1 MAGSRDSVIP
11 GFEEHTRVSE
21 PVAPCNGEKK
31 AVESPGP
38 PNLGKAIRLTTPNF
52 NDPNRP
58 PTCLEIDFPIAPI
71 NVLSQLEGNAGKP
84 VYQMS
89 KWWARRRSSIFRAML
104 IAAAAQAPKDPEE
117 AAKLVWD
124 HYYCNHQKAGSFR
137 KLRVLDCFMGGGVTL
152 VEGSR
157 LGFQMT
163 GVDLNPVAWFVS
175 KNELACSDPEQVKAL
190 FDHIEEQVKPQ
201 VQPFYTTT
209 CPRGHA
215 GRWIDNETGNEAKLD
230 PIDLP
235 PEKRGRY
242 RWEGP
247 EIIYTFWAKHGPC
260 QTIGCRHRTPIF
272 RTPVIAEKKL
282 SAEHIEMTCP
292 ECGHAFHAEL
302 GETRMAPSAERIVL
316 ESEESFTEI
325 SQSFAMMLKQYD
337 TGNGA
342 GKLER
347 VGTLLELVDEEPG
360 FRCPGC
366 QRFAGGQ
373 LKSVLERHSR
383 ASRASG
389 IKKKDLRIRRRA
401 VQMFLL
407 IHPKW
412 LEGASGFEGDREIG
426 GYAGAPPQD
435 TAEWFERRL
444 ANLQF
449 IEVRG
454 AVLPDEVKAANNT
467 RVNTNTGTVPQR
479 SEFRCAAC
487 GAQQDILA
495 AVRPTKHTPPASVY
509 ALQCHCPQCE
519 ADGYNYGGR
528 YFKTLDWQDAQR
540 LSKAEHEWVAR
551 NESDLAPFWPRSELF
566 VSYMTHKLNGGIP
579 NWGYTHWWKLFNSRQ
594 LLVHACILRT
604 LSAASGENWALD
616 VREQALGA
624 FQQYLRM
631 MCMLSFWHMTYDK
644 LAPALSNANF
654 HPKQNVVEV
663 NFAGRLGYGTFASC
677 TATVLEA
684 LGWCVDPWELAVNE
698 SGTAAKSMK
707 VTPRDALVPGQQLL
721 CTSSTDLKD
730 SRSESYDLVIT
741 DPPFGNNL
749 FYADLADFFYVWLR
763 LPLLQWYSGSQ
774 EHAYFESERTPHAM
788 EAVDN
793 DIEHPD
799 DRNPWETGRFLRAD
813 QVATVREI
821 TGDSA
826 IAEGDLN
833 PIFRPEPASD
843 FYKQTLTACW
853 AEARRLLKPGGLMAF
868 TFHHSED
875 APWVDVLE
883 ALFNAGYILIATY
896 PIRSDETKGESGAFG
911 SRKIEYDIIHVCRKR
926 LEQPTPVS
934 WARMRRWVKDEVLR
948 LKELL
953 EHSHGKDLTEADLR
967 VILRGKSLEFYSSHY
982 GQVYSGAN
990 ELLGVRDALLGINQ
1004 LLDDL
1009 LEEAAA
1015 GVKQRPPEEAEPASR
1030 LFLRIFQGLTEL
1042 SRDSLGKT
1050 LRGTGMSQADLEA
1063 KGWVRAVGTTTHVVP
1078 IAERFEYF
1086 RTPGRTR
1093 RVLKTDID
1101 QAQFLIG
1108 AARAGSGINIDAELD
1123 AATWNV
1129 KKSVDAVLLWFGRV
1143 DPDKENREAAGRALQ
1158 ILQHWRTK
1166 PKPPERVQL
1175 SIFDKL
1181 EAEEG

>member
-1 MAGSRDSVIP
+1 
-11 GFEEHTRVSE
+11 
-21 PVAPCNGEKK
+21 
-31 AVESPGP
+31 
-38 PNLGKAIRLTTPNF
+38 
-52 NDPNRP
+52 
-58 PTCLEIDFPIAPI
+58 
-71 NVLSQLEGNAGKP
+71 
-84 VYQMS
+84 
-89 KWWARRRSSIFRAML
+89 
-104 IAAAAQAPKDPEE
+104 
-117 AAKLVWD
+117 
-124 HYYCNHQKAGSFR
+124 
-137 KLRVLDCFMGGGVTL
+137 
-152 VEGSR
+152 
-157 LGFQMT
+157 
-163 GVDLNPVAWFVS
+163 
-175 KNELACSDPEQVKAL
+175 
-190 FDHIEEQVKPQ
+190 
-201 VQPFYTTT
+201 
-209 CPRGHA
+209 
-215 GRWIDNETGNEAKLD
+215 
-230 PIDLP
+230 
-235 PEKRGRY
+235 
-242 RWEGP
+242 
-247 EIIYTFWAKHGPC
+247 
-260 QTIGCRHRTPIF
+260 
-272 RTPVIAEKKL
+272 
-282 SAEHIEMTCP
+282 
-292 ECGHAFHAEL
+292 
-302 GETRMAPSAERIVL
+302 
-316 ESEESFTEI
+316 
-325 SQSFAMMLKQYD
+325 
-337 TGNGA
+337 
-342 GKLER
+342 
-347 VGTLLELVDEEPG
+347 
-360 FRCPGC
+360 
-366 QRFAGGQ
+366 
-373 LKSVLERHSR
+373 
-383 ASRASG
+383 
-389 IKKKDLRIRRRA
+389 
-401 VQMFLL
+401 
-407 IHPKW
+407 
-412 LEGASGFEGDREIG
+412 
-426 GYAGAPPQD
+426 
-435 TAEWFERRL
+435 
-444 ANLQF
+444 
-449 IEVRG
+449 
-454 AVLPDEVKAANNT
+454 
-467 RVNTNTGTVPQR
+467 
-479 SEFRCAAC
+479 
-487 GAQQDILA
+487 
-495 AVRPTKHTPPASVY
+495 
-509 ALQCHCPQCE
+509 
-519 ADGYNYGGR
+519 
-528 YFKTLDWQDAQR
+528 
-540 LSKAEHEWVAR
+540 
-551 NESDLAPFWPRSELF
+551 
-566 VSYMTHKLNGGIP
+566 
-579 NWGYTHWWKLFNSRQ
+579 
-594 LLVHACILRT
+594 
-604 LSAASGENWALD
+604 
-616 VREQALGA
+616 
-624 FQQYLRM
+624 
-631 MCMLSFWHMTYDK
+631 
-644 LAPALSNANF
+644 
-654 HPKQNVVEV
+654 
-663 NFAGRLGYGTFASC
+663 
-677 TATVLEA
+677 
-684 LGWCVDPWELAVNE
+684 
-698 SGTAAKSMK
+698 MK